1 MRGNTF
7 RNNTGA
13 GVIKINT
20 AAIAVSGEIE
30 ENVFLNNSRFSSV
43 MNTVYI
49 VYSFRILLA
58 NNVFDNPNAD
68 HEIHVPKYWDGK
80 RINATHCYWGV
91 TSYATV
97 ISR

>member
-13 GVIKINT
+13 GVIQINT
-20 AAIAVSGEIE
+20 RENAVFGEIE
-30 ENVFLNNSRFSSV
+30 DNVFYNNSRFVSV
-43 MNTVYI
+43 MNTLYI
-49 VYSFRILLA
+49 SHSFGISLA

-68 HEIHVPKYWDGK
+68 HEIHVPVYRDGQ
-80 RINATHCYWGV
+80 RINASGCYWGV
-91 TSYATV
+91 TSYADV